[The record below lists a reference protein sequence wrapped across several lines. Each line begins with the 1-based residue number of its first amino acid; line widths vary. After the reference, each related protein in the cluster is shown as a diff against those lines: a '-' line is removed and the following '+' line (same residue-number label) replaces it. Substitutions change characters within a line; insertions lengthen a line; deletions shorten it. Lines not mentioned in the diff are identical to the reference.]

1 MLDIV
6 KQTMD
11 FYTKYLKAPSINDIK
26 IDDTSLMENKWSVF
40 VTIYKKWEIRWWA
53 GNIKEL
59 KSSLVLEIIENT
71 IEAISQD
78 SRFSPVKL
86 DEVKDIKIR
95 VDLITSRKILKESEV
110 LSIDPVK
117 NGVLVIKKDYS
128 STALILPNINPL
140 LLTWEDLIPVLEE
153 KLQLKKLKEKDFI
166 MYSIETKTVNNF

>member
-1 MLDIV
+1 
-6 KQTMD
+6 
-11 FYTKYLKAPSINDIK
+11 
-26 IDDTSLMENKWSVF
+26 
-40 VTIYKKWEIRWWA
+40 
-53 GNIKEL
+53 
-59 KSSLVLEIIENT
+59 LVLEIIENT

-140 LLTWEDLIPVLEE
+140 LLT
-153 KLQLKKLKEKDFI
+153 
-166 MYSIETKTVNNF
+166 